1 MKIGFHSILIIIL
14 VALNLLGVL
23 LNLVFGSVSI
33 PFGELFE
40 EQWAMI
46 IWESRWPS
54 AITALLCGMALSAA
68 GLLLQSYFRNPLA
81 GPSLLGITSGAN
93 LMIALLTVG
102 GIQLVGLSFS
112 LQSAPLLLMF
122 AAFTGAML
130 TLLLLLTIGRIVRS
144 QIMLLISGMLISYLV
159 SAVITLIGYYANS
172 QGVQQL
178 MIWGMGDFSSLGNS
192 NLSYY
197 SILVFVGLAASFTLV
212 KPLNAWMLGEQYAVN
227 LGIKV
232 KSIKFSVLLT
242 TGWLA
247 AVTTAG
253 CGPISFVGLAM
264 PHIARMLTNSDD
276 HRLLLPVSILL
287 GGLCCELCLWIST
300 LPNGGTLLPINAL
313 TPLFGVPVILYVM
326 LKK

>member
-1 MKIGFHSILIIIL
+1 MKIGLNSILIIIL
-14 VALNLLGVL
+14 VVLNLLGVL

-33 PFGELFE
+33 PYGELFE

-46 IWESRWPS
+46 TWESRWPS

-93 LMIALLTVG
+93 LMIALVTVG

-112 LQSAPLLLMF
+112 LQSVPLLLMF
-122 AAFTGAML
+122 AAFTGAMI

-197 SILVFVGLAASFTLV
+197 SILVFIGLAASFTLV

-287 GGLCCELCLWIST
+287 GGLCCELCLCIST

-313 TPLFGVPVILYVM
+313 TPLFGVPIILYVM